1 MQSFRLER
9 RSLVRFSGD
18 EAGDFLNDLI
28 TADTSAVDAGT
39 VQHGM
44 LLTPQGRILYDLLI
58 SRDGDDFLLE
68 VDAER
73 RDDFIKKM
81 MMYRLRRPV
90 QITPD
95 DQSVYALINAD
106 DGEQGLDDPRFNG
119 DVMRYYGM
127 RDDEIGT
134 DATRDDATRD
144 DASYQALRYHYG
156 VAEGAIDLPPEKAL
170 PLEARLDLDQ
180 GISFEKG
187 CYIGQEVTART
198 RYRGLVKRSYLPVR
212 LNLPDNNYDWD
223 LPQDITLDDRVVG
236 QVLGMAE
243 DDDGVIGLASIRLE
257 AINAVIEN
265 GATLAIEATTLTPLF
280 PERLMPLPAKKD

>member
-1 MQSFRLER
+1 MQSYRLER

-28 TADTSAVDAGT
+28 TADTSAIEANT

-73 RDDFIKKM
+73 QGDFIKKM

-95 DQSVYALINAD
+95 DQSVYALVNTNANAND
-106 DGEQGLDDPRFNG
+106 QNAGLADPRFNG
-119 DVMRYYGM
+119 AVMRYYG
-127 RDDEIGT
+127 
-134 DATRDDATRD
+134 TRDDAIGTDRG
-144 DASYQALRYHYG
+144 YQALRYQYG

-212 LNLPDNNYDWD
+212 FDSADDDYNWD

-236 QVLGMAE
+236 QVLGMAK

-265 GATLAIEATTLTPLF
+265 TGNLAIGNATLTPIY

>member
-1 MQSFRLER
+1 MTQSYRLDG

-28 TADTSAVDAGT
+28 TADTNAIDAGT
-39 VQHGM
+39 VQQGM

-73 RDDFIKKM
+73 RADFIKKM

-95 DQSVYALINAD
+95 DQNVYAVINAN
-106 DGEQGLDDPRFNG
+106 DGKEGLIDQRFNG
-119 DVMRYYGM
+119 AVMRYYGT
-127 RDDEIGT
+127 RDDAIGT
-134 DATRDDATRD
+134 DAG
-144 DASYQALRYHYG
+144 YQALRYRYG

-170 PLEARLDLDQ
+170 PLEARLDLDH

-212 LNLPDNNYDWD
+212 LDRADGNHDWD
-223 LPQDITLDDRVVG
+223 FPQDITLDDRVVG

-257 AINAVIEN
+257 AINTVIEN
-265 GATLAIEATTLTPLF
+265 GVTLAIDHASLTPLF

>member
-1 MQSFRLER
+1 MTDILKLNR
-9 RSLVRFSGD
+9 RALVRFNGD

-28 TADTSAVDAGT
+28 TADTSRVKAGRI
-39 VQHGM
+39 QPGM

-58 SRDGDDFLLE
+58 SRDEDDFILE

-73 RDDFIKKM
+73 RADFIKKM

-90 QITPD
+90 QIRPD
-95 DQSVYALINAD
+95 DRDVYVLI
-106 DGEQGLDDPRFNG
+106 DGDKGHADPRF
-119 DVMRYYGM
+119 
-127 RDDEIGT
+127 
-134 DATRDDATRD
+134 
-144 DASYQALRYHYG
+144 DASITRFYGTLEHESEENPTGDDQDYQRLRYQYG

-212 LNLPDNNYDWD
+212 LDRAVACPA
-223 LPQDITLDDRVVG
+223 DITCQDRNAGQLLGISLDK
-236 QVLGMAE
+236 
-243 DDDGVIGLASIRLE
+243 DGLIGLASLRLE
-257 AINAVIEN
+257 MINAVRDEQASLMIDD
-265 GATLAIEATTLTPLF
+265 AAITPIF
-280 PERLMPLPAKKD
+280 HDRLMPLPAKKD

>member
-1 MQSFRLER
+1 MQSYRLER

-28 TADTSAVDAGT
+28 TADTSAIDAMT

-73 RDDFIKKM
+73 RADFIKKM

-95 DQSVYALINAD
+95 DQSVYALINTNANTD
-106 DGEQGLDDPRFNG
+106 NGNEGLVDPRFNG
-119 DVMRYYGM
+119 AVMRYYGM

-134 DATRDDATRD
+134 DATRDDAG
-144 DASYQALRYHYG
+144 YQALRYQYG

-212 LNLPDNNYDWD
+212 LNLPNNNHDWD

-243 DDDGVIGLASIRLE
+243 DDDGMIGLASIRLE

-265 GATLAIEATTLTPLF
+265 SATLAIDNASLTPLF

>member
-1 MQSFRLER
+1 MTQSYRLDG

-28 TADTSAVDAGT
+28 TADTNAIDAGT
-39 VQHGM
+39 VQQGM

-73 RDDFIKKM
+73 RADFIKKM

-95 DQSVYALINAD
+95 DQNVYAVINAN
-106 DGEQGLDDPRFNG
+106 DGKEGLIDQRFNG
-119 DVMRYYGM
+119 AVMRYYG
-127 RDDEIGT
+127 
-134 DATRDDATRD
+134 TRDDAIGTD
-144 DASYQALRYHYG
+144 SGYQALRYRYG

-170 PLEARLDLDQ
+170 PLEARLDLDH

-212 LNLPDNNYDWD
+212 LDRADGNHDWD
-223 LPQDITLDDRVVG
+223 FPQDITLDDRVVG

-257 AINAVIEN
+257 TINTVIEN
-265 GATLAIEATTLTPLF
+265 GATLAIDNASLTPLF

>member
-1 MQSFRLER
+1 MTQSFRLER

-28 TADTSAVDAGT
+28 TADTSAIDART

-73 RDDFIKKM
+73 RADFIKKM

-95 DQSVYALINAD
+95 DRGVYAVINASD
-106 DGEQGLDDPRFNG
+106 EDEGLVDPRFHG
-119 DVMRYYGM
+119 AVMRYYGT
-127 RDDEIGT
+127 RDNAIGN
-134 DATRDDATRD
+134 DATRYDAG
-144 DASYQALRYHYG
+144 YQALRYQYG

-212 LNLPDNNYDWD
+212 FDHADKSHEWN

-243 DDDGVIGLASIRLE
+243 DEDGLIGLASIRLE

-265 GATLAIEATTLTPLF
+265 SATLAIDNASLTPLF

>member
-1 MQSFRLER
+1 MTQSYRLDG

-28 TADTSAVDAGT
+28 TADTNAIDAGT
-39 VQHGM
+39 VQQGM

-58 SRDGDDFLLE
+58 SRDGNDFLLE

-73 RDDFIKKM
+73 RADFIKKM

-95 DQSVYALINAD
+95 DQNVYAVINAN
-106 DGEQGLDDPRFNG
+106 DGKEGLIDQRFNG
-119 DVMRYYGM
+119 AVMRYYG
-127 RDDEIGT
+127 
-134 DATRDDATRD
+134 TRDDAIGTD
-144 DASYQALRYHYG
+144 PGYQALRYRYG

-170 PLEARLDLDQ
+170 PLEARLDLDH

-212 LNLPDNNYDWD
+212 VDRADGTHAWD

-257 AINAVIEN
+257 TINTVIEN
-265 GATLAIEATTLTPLF
+265 GVTLAIDNASLTPLF

>member
-1 MQSFRLER
+1 MMQSYRLER

-28 TADTSAVDAGT
+28 TADTSAIEANT

-58 SRDGDDFLLE
+58 CRDGDDFLLE

-73 RDDFIKKM
+73 RADFIKKM

-95 DQSVYALINAD
+95 DQGVYALINTNANASD
-106 DGEQGLDDPRFNG
+106 QNTGLVDPRFNG
-119 DVMRYYGM
+119 AVMRYYG
-127 RDDEIGT
+127 
-134 DATRDDATRD
+134 TRDDAIGTDRG
-144 DASYQALRYHYG
+144 YQALRYQYG

-170 PLEARLDLDQ
+170 PLEARLDIDQ

-212 LNLPDNNYDWD
+212 FDSADDDYNWD

-243 DDDGVIGLASIRLE
+243 DDDRVIGLASIRLE

-265 GATLAIEATTLTPLF
+265 GATLAIDNASLTPIF

>member
-1 MQSFRLER
+1 MGWRK
-9 RSLVRFSGD
+9 
-18 EAGDFLNDLI
+18 
-28 TADTSAVDAGT
+28 
-39 VQHGM
+39 
-44 LLTPQGRILYDLLI
+44 GRIDLL
-58 SRDGDDFLLE
+58 
-68 VDAER
+68 
-73 RDDFIKKM
+73 
-81 MMYRLRRPV
+81 
-90 QITPD
+90 
-95 DQSVYALINAD
+95 
-106 DGEQGLDDPRFNG
+106 
-119 DVMRYYGM
+119 
-127 RDDEIGT
+127 
-134 DATRDDATRD
+134 
-144 DASYQALRYHYG
+144 
-156 VAEGAIDLPPEKAL
+156 PEKAL

-212 LNLPDNNYDWD
+212 LNYTDKSHEWN

-265 GATLAIEATTLTPLF
+265 SATLTIDDANLTPLF

>member
-1 MQSFRLER
+1 MMQSYRLER

-28 TADTSAVDAGT
+28 TADTSAIEANT

-58 SRDGDDFLLE
+58 CRDGDDFLLE

-73 RDDFIKKM
+73 RADFIKKM

-95 DQSVYALINAD
+95 DQGVYALINTNANASD
-106 DGEQGLDDPRFNG
+106 QNTGLVDPRFNG
-119 DVMRYYGM
+119 AVMRYYG
-127 RDDEIGT
+127 
-134 DATRDDATRD
+134 TRDDAIGTDRG
-144 DASYQALRYHYG
+144 YQALRYQYG

-170 PLEARLDLDQ
+170 PLEARLDIDQ

-212 LNLPDNNYDWD
+212 FDSADDDYNWD

-265 GATLAIEATTLTPLF
+265 GATLAIDNASLTPIF